1 MSMLTLN
8 GQVINVFDQP
18 SYTDKK
24 TGEVSPAKHRVQIMA
39 ENLLQ
44 NGSNRMELVNLT
56 VEDITPYQKLIGRS
70 VRVPVGAFANGS
82 SIQFYALKAHSPEAV
97 AASAPDG
104 SGATPAARVAPATGQ
119 AQSRI

>member
-1 MSMLTLN
+1 MAMLTLN
-8 GQVINVFDQP
+8 GQVINCFDQP

-24 TGEVSPAKHRVQIMA
+24 TGDVSPAKHRVQIMA

-56 VEDITPYQKLIGRS
+56 VDDITPYQKLIGRS

-97 AASAPDG
+97 EASAPDG
-104 SGATPAARVAPATGQ
+104 SFATPAVRASTASGVA
-119 AQSRI
+119 SSCI